1 MKKDIILKAEAPSPL
16 LEFMRRELK
25 NLPSGRVK
33 SFLEHRQVSVDGVV
47 TTKFNFPLREGQ
59 VVKISM
65 AQGASK
71 DCGLDVIYEDEWIVA
86 VNKPAGLL
94 TVATDTEK
102 LRTAYAVLRETR
114 RGGIYVVHRLDRD
127 TSGVLLFAKSEDVRD
142 ELQDRWDKLLARR
155 EYLAICEG
163 VFDKKKGRCDTYLAE
178 NRAHVVYSLKDKEG
192 KRAITNYEVTE
203 ENASYSAVRIL
214 LETGRKNQIRV
225 HMKELGHPIVGD
237 KKYGATGNPL
247 GRLGLHA
254 YKVELIHPVTG
265 RRVEIKANPER
276 KFRTPDS
283 RKYKHK

>member
-1 MKKDIILKAEAPSPL
+1 MKRDIILKADAPSPL
-16 LEFMRRELK
+16 LEFMRRELG

-71 DCGLDVIYEDEWIVA
+71 ACGIDIIYEDEWILA

-102 LRTAYAVLRETR
+102 LRTAYAILRESR
-114 RGGIYVVHRLDRD
+114 RGGIHIVHRLDRD
-127 TSGVLLFAKSEDVRD
+127 TSGVLLFAKSEGVRD
-142 ELQDRWDKLLARR
+142 ELQNRWDELVLRR

-163 VFDKKKGRCDTYLAE
+163 TFDKKKGRCDTYLSE
-178 NRAHVVYSLKDKEG
+178 SRAHVVYSSKDGSG
-192 KRAITNYEVTE
+192 KRAITNYEVIE

-225 HMKELGHPIVGD
+225 HMKELGHPVVGD
-237 KKYGATGNPL
+237 KKYGSKESPL

-254 YKVELIHPVTG
+254 RTIGLIHPVTG
-265 RRVEIKANPER
+265 KRIEITAPPER
-276 KFRTPDS
+276 KLRLPEA
-283 RKYKHK
+283 RPRRLK